1 MPHHYDGYSGDG
13 AVIVEHRVCVDC
25 RRPFGLT
32 RRQTNP
38 GLLGR
43 RVRCGA
49 CRPEHRRRQS
59 VATTRRW
66 RQRRCDT
73 GSAPAYA
80 PAGLERLTKALS
92 GA

>member
-1 MPHHYDGYSGDG
+1 M
-13 AVIVEHRVCVDC
+13 IVERRVCVDC
-25 RRPFGLT
+25 HRPFELN

-49 CRPEHRRRQS
+49 CRPDHRRRQS
-59 VATTRRW
+59 AATTRRW

-73 GSAPAYA
+73 GSAPVYA
-80 PAGLERLTKALS
+80 PAGLAALTEALS
-92 GA
+92 GR